1 MRRFWMEKGPGWV
14 RQLLDWMEWVGERAS
29 WPQRGM
35 YPRTV
40 IVSSSKLESS
50 GEDSKLESVG
60 DPDPVSSL
68 WVTYCN

>member
-14 RQLLDWMEWVGERAS
+14 RQLLNWMEWVGERAS
-29 WPQRGM
+29 WPQRGV

-40 IVSSSKLESS
+40 VVSS
-50 GEDSKLESVG
+50 SKLESVG

-68 WVTYCN
+68 WITYCN

>member
-29 WPQRGM
+29 WPQRGV

-40 IVSSSKLESS
+40 VVSS
-50 GEDSKLESVG
+50 SKLESVG

-68 WVTYCN
+68 WITYCN